1 MSPDF
6 AAPTRAD
13 SSSFTTCEGRG
24 RDCTGSNLGGLMEDF
39 SIPKGSTVLQSIRNP
54 LGMRRFRTISK
65 RRRRAASGTCSN
77 CWRPRPLT
85 PLGCA
90 SILVSNEV
98 RSSLFAESLA
108 NQGCFMRT
116 LPDYLRKGM
125 KMVLVGAN
133 PGDRSARVGH
143 YYAGRG
149 NQFWPIM
156 YQSGV
161 IPEPLGYED
170 DRRMLEFG
178 IGMTDLVKRP
188 TRGIDEIERQEFA
201 EGRVLLAQKLEELR
215 PRVIAFNGKITYEK
229 FTGRPCK
236 LGLQKEKLY
245 GAQVFVLP
253 STSGLNGGTERGVK
267 TRYFKKLAAL
277 LKSLKD

>member
-1 MSPDF
+1 
-6 AAPTRAD
+6 
-13 SSSFTTCEGRG
+13 
-24 RDCTGSNLGGLMEDF
+24 
-39 SIPKGSTVLQSIRNP
+39 
-54 LGMRRFRTISK
+54 
-65 RRRRAASGTCSN
+65 
-77 CWRPRPLT
+77 
-85 PLGCA
+85 
-90 SILVSNEV
+90 
-98 RSSLFAESLA
+98 
-108 NQGCFMRT
+108 MRT

-125 KMVLVGAN
+125 KMILVGAN

-149 NQFWPIM
+149 NQFWPMM
-156 YQSGV
+156 YESGV

-170 DRRMLEFG
+170 DRRVLEFG

-188 TRGIDEIERQEFA
+188 TRGVEEIERQEFS
-201 EGRVLLAQKLEELR
+201 EGRVLLAQKLEDLR
-215 PRVIAFNGKITYEK
+215 PRVIAFNGKMVYEK
-229 FTGRPCK
+229 FTGRVCK

-253 STSGLNGGTERGVK
+253 STSGANAGTARGVK